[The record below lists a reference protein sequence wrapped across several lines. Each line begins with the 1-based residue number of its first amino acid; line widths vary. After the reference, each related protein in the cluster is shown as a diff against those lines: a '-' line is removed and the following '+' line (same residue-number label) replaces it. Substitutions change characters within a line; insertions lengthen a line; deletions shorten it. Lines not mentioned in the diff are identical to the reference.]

1 MISAEDEDI
10 IADFKYLRQLWTK
23 IREDTLKS
31 KAPILITELDTPI
44 IKIARD
50 FNQKMID
57 EIIFSDLK
65 TMKLYKNWKKILA

>member
-1 MISAEDEDI
+1 MD
-10 IADFKYLRQLWTK
+10 K

-50 FNQKMID
+50 FNQRIYRRNY
-57 EIIFSDLK
+57 FSDLK
-65 TMKLYKNWKKILA
+65 TMKII